1 MIHRLPGLP
10 YAISALEPHISA
22 RTMHVHHQLHHASS
36 VAELNN
42 ALQLVPETI
51 RAQSARW
58 LLLNH
63 SCLWQTM
70 TPGGGYPSGMVSDAI
85 NQAFGCMSEFKRAF
99 EVAGNQVIGSGWV
112 WLVRSPFE
120 DLPLRIITTRGD
132 DAPIVQ
138 GYEPLLG
145 NDVWEHAYYRQF
157 ENRRAEYLRSWWS
170 VVDWR
175 RVEARLSAD
184 QNARVE
190 STRLQFA

>member
-1 MIHRLPGLP
+1 M
-10 YAISALEPHISA
+10 Y
-22 RTMHVHHQLHHASS
+22 VHHQLHHASS

-51 RAQSARW
+51 RAQSVRW
-58 LLLNH
+58 LLLNPERIPVEHRANIVNHAGAHLNH
-63 SCLWQTM
+63 SRLWQTM

-99 EVAGNQVIGSGWV
+99 EVAGNQVNGSGWV
-112 WLVRSPFE
+112 WLVSSPFE